1 MMLQGF
7 SFLINYPKEYTICI
21 LFFYALSLTLTRI
34 TIVSL
39 FFPCFVC
46 SSYLITFL
54 ASCNRCSCVRSQRSS
69 RSESCEGWSLHPKWK
84 EIHCKVI
91 HVKEMHTDTKKIYIA
106 PASTVV
112 TLFADEDVMLALS
125 GTKADGTEALS
136 NGKEGWNNTEWD
148 STDDEE

>member
-1 MMLQGF
+1 ML
-7 SFLINYPKEYTICI
+7 SRLLSHLLSRPHTCTYSRTNHHRLPFLSVLC
-21 LFFYALSLTLTRI
+21 LFVLSYY
-34 TIVSL
+34 
-39 FFPCFVC
+39 FPC
-46 SSYLITFL
+46 
-54 ASCNRCSCVRSQRSS
+54 SCNRCSCVRSQRSS

-91 HVKEMHTDTKKIYIA
+91 HVKEMYTDMKKIYIP

-112 TLFADEDVMLALS
+112 TLFADENVMLALS

-136 NGKEGWNNTEWD
+136 NGKEGWNSTEWD

>member
-1 MMLQGF
+1 
-7 SFLINYPKEYTICI
+7 
-21 LFFYALSLTLTRI
+21 
-34 TIVSL
+34 
-39 FFPCFVC
+39 
-46 SSYLITFL
+46 
-54 ASCNRCSCVRSQRSS
+54 
-69 RSESCEGWSLHPKWK
+69 
-84 EIHCKVI
+84 
-91 HVKEMHTDTKKIYIA
+91 MHTDMKKIYIA